1 MRACYLCGVEMF
13 AAAKLG
19 VGPPGDRTYCSVFA
33 GWCHQLELRLRGHSR
48 SPFRPNCSNNT
59 PQALPDWEEQ
69 CTAAC
74 YDCLLS
80 YSNQPDHRYLDPTSS
95 SVVSVMTL
103 GMTSGR
109 GRASEAGCEENASNR
124 GDVGLHKHGSC
135 AGRYTVPGHRPV
147 YALPRGNGTYVI
159 PGQRP
164 TYITP
169 RNGAYVVQSP
179 GHRPVYALPRGNG
192 TYVIPGQRPTYITPR

>member
-1 MRACYLCGVEMF
+1 MTLRRLVPASGATRV
-13 AAAKLG
+13 A
-19 VGPPGDRTYCSVFA
+19 RWSA
-33 GWCHQLELRLRGHSR
+33 GLDSH
-48 SPFRPNCSNNT
+48 
-59 PQALPDWEEQ
+59 AVD
-69 CTAAC
+69 
-74 YDCLLS
+74 LLS
-80 YSNQPDHRYLDPTSS
+80 LMREANHFVWRNLLEQAIDCDEAT
-95 SVVSVMTL
+95 
-103 GMTSGR
+103 
-109 GRASEAGCEENASNR
+109 ASLSLIR
-124 GDVGLHKHGSC
+124 D
-135 AGRYTVPGHRPV
+135 AGRRVVKKMLLTGAMLALISTAHAQVVIQSPGHRPV